1 MYLIFSSVL
10 TCCFAPCGWLL
21 ASGDSGGEII
31 IWDIH
36 AGNHLYCKTAHD
48 MGVNCILFSTKW
60 DSNQGQHTMIS
71 AGSDCSIYIWNITTY
86 ASKWMFC
93 SVDGYIVVYSAGAH
107 GSYRVTMVKEHT
119 LTGHT
124 GSVCNCSLSLDNKL
138 LASA

>member
-1 MYLIFSSVL
+1 MLDISFICDGFVFTVVMLANFIKFCEVLALVFAKKVSNYMLFHIHASVL

-60 DSNQGQHTMIS
+60 DPSQGQHTMIS
-71 AGSDCSIYIWNITTY
+71 AGSDCMLYIWNITTY
-86 ASKWMFC
+86 ASK
-93 SVDGYIVVYSAGAH
+93 
-107 GSYRVTMVKEHT
+107 
-119 LTGHT
+119 
-124 GSVCNCSLSLDNKL
+124 
-138 LASA
+138 

>member
-1 MYLIFSSVL
+1 MGVYLWTGISRCDLQNKKWEYKVVVIFILWTFGSNYMLFNICDSVL

-60 DSNQGQHTMIS
+60 DPNQGQHTMIS
-71 AGSDCSIYIWNITTY
+71 AGSDCMIYLWNITTN
-86 ASKWMFC
+86 ASKWWC
-93 SVDGYIVVYSAGAH
+93 
-107 GSYRVTMVKEHT
+107 
-119 LTGHT
+119 
-124 GSVCNCSLSLDNKL
+124 LSCL
-138 LASA
+138 LS